1 MHRDRICQ
9 RLISLKMLKSAPDA
23 PLLSQHIIDVLASE
37 FGISGGKILGITNDR
52 AAVNGAALNLLAPW
66 CGAAVKVPC
75 FSHTLA
81 NCGKA
86 IEAPAVTRFFAKWN
100 IVVSHSI
107 KAGLLFKEI
116 AQERPLCCSKTRWF
130 SSYEQYAQL
139 MRLAVH
145 VPVFLDQLIARK
157 ICDKSAAA
165 AKARLTNQF
174 WLEVGAGAVVC
185 AAFGVALLT
194 IFTYSSCFFLQLA
207 AVVDCFGLFAAT
219 CYDLETDAF
228 IAPRVYDR
236 IVALWNHVHLLN
248 APNLHARAS
257 SISGLDNGV
266 FLANINIGMSAIKPG
281 IEYFVSKFFSN
292 DAPLKVAMGIFKA
305 ARWFDAERAI
315 NLQQENL
322 LEELKSLPFL
332 SADLINGMIHEL
344 PTYLALHG
352 AVPDLEKFWKVAKAR
367 LPFWSEAAFLVALL
381 QPSSGCVERVF
392 SLLRNLFTNR
402 QECALED
409 YVQGSV
415 KLTYNQNRRL
425 GEAE

>member
-174 WLEVGAGAVVC
+174 WLE
-185 AAFGVALLT
+185 
-194 IFTYSSCFFLQLA
+194 LA

-322 LEELKSLPFL
+322 LKELKSLPFL
-332 SADLINGMIHEL
+332 SAAL
-344 PTYLALHG
+344 PM
-352 AVPDLEKFWKVAKAR
+352 V
-367 LPFWSEAAFLVALL
+367 
-381 QPSSGCVERVF
+381 
-392 SLLRNLFTNR
+392 
-402 QECALED
+402 
-409 YVQGSV
+409 
-415 KLTYNQNRRL
+415 
-425 GEAE
+425 